1 MSSIE
6 LPEQGDSEFMDN
18 QHDPSEASINVGEML
33 RDCEILAFKYF
44 GSLDEGLTLEIAALA
59 HKHKM
64 PPKVIVKRVSE
75 QFEKY
80 LIASLSGLA
89 QLNET
94 DTF

>member
-1 MSSIE
+1 
-6 LPEQGDSEFMDN
+6 MDN

-44 GSLDEGLTLEIAALA
+44 GSLDEGLTQEIVSLA

-80 LIASLSGLA
+80 LISSLSGLA

-94 DTF
+94 DAL